1 MNLKRGAISLFSIKI
16 KISHQNMMNS
26 MIEALSSS
34 GRNILS
40 CMRALGNILEEK
52 HEKKMS
58 FDKSYI

>member
-1 MNLKRGAISLFSIKI
+1 MDSKRGAISLFSVKI

-34 GRNILS
+34 RRNILS

-52 HEKKMS
+52 HENVL
-58 FDKSYI
+58 